1 MLVACGAEKA
11 DESKA
16 PAAEP
21 AVEVEAKPEGS
32 GSGSAPGAAKPADA
46 PAPVEQKEE
55 APAAPAKSDE
65 GKEKKTKKQAAASE
79 SGGEKGSWSSWRGP
93 LQNGMSLETYGE
105 WAFVEEPAWTFD
117 RSMRGTPVVF
127 DGVVYAFNYDERS
140 NEDVREYLTAL
151 DEETGEVLW
160 EHEFIDFISDTV
172 YNRYAVGSPVVDE
185 ETGDIYLMLTNGLF
199 TCFSPEGD
207 IKWQHSMME
216 RFGRLTFPNG
226 RAGAPVLDGDF
237 VIVRG
242 VTSFWGAQG
251 PARDRFFAFDKPTG
265 DLVWTS
271 TPGVGP
277 PFLKDSSFSTPYFE
291 TRDGKR
297 VFYAGTGCGNVVCVN
312 ALTGEPI
319 WRYQAAKGGINSSP
333 IIHGGDKLIY
343 INDKVNVHS
352 STKGGMVA
360 LKLPEDLS
368 NPGGEVDEAQGGAP
382 ALPVDTE
389 IWRNDLMMFTSS
401 PVLMGDRVYQVTM
414 TGDLCCVD
422 PETGEVLW
430 TEKLGTSQ
438 IHAGPIGI
446 DGLLYVPMN
455 KGAMYVVKPSDNGAE
470 ILHEIDFNAI
480 NGTEGESCLGAP
492 AVAGGKLFVGT
503 TSKLYCFD
511 MDVADVVFGEAPEEE
526 ALVAGEAVALRPVP
540 SDVLLTPG
548 SEATFRV
555 DMIDEAGVVVGEA
568 EDVEWKTFIPPTAKV
583 KTEMDATFS
592 EAGVLVAGPDA
603 KMSAGAFK
611 GKSGELEGVTR
622 GRILPNLPMSE
633 DFESFE
639 LTVDHA
645 TDDVTFAY
653 PPLPWIGARFKWEVR
668 DLDGEKV
675 LAKTLDRIL
684 FQRALSF
691 IGEPDSSDYT
701 LQADLMTDGNRRTK
715 SVVGLINQKY
725 NISLKGNSNQL
736 EVSSNFERLQ
746 ENVPFTV
753 DANTWY
759 TLKSRVDVNDDGSGV
774 VRAKAWPRGE
784 DEPAEWTI
792 EVDVEN
798 AHAEGSPGLY
808 AFSPRSLMRVYVDN
822 ISITP
827 NE

>member
-1 MLVACGAEKA
+1 MRRREFLGRGLFLAVISGAFALLLSPSWA
-11 DESKA
+11 DDTS
-16 PAAEP
+16 
-21 AVEVEAKPEGS
+21 
-32 GSGSAPGAAKPADA
+32 SGSAK
-46 PAPVEQKEE
+46 
-55 APAAPAKSDE
+55 
-65 GKEKKTKKQAAASE
+65 ASE
-79 SGGEKGSWSSWRGP
+79 SAGAGETGGEGSWTSWRGP

-105 WAFVEEPAWTFD
+105 WVFDEKPAWTFD
-117 RSMRGTPVVF
+117 RSMRGAPVVF
-127 DGVVYAFNYDERS
+127 DGVVYAFNYDEIS

-151 DEETGEVLW
+151 NADTGEVLW
-160 EHEFIDFISDTV
+160 DHEFIDFISDTV
-172 YNRYAVGSPVVDE
+172 YNRYAVGSPVVDPT
-185 ETGDIYLMLTNGLF
+185 TGDIYLMLTNGLF
-199 TCFSPEGD
+199 TCFGRDGEVQ
-207 IKWQHSMME
+207 WQHSMME

-251 PARDRFFAFDKPTG
+251 PARDRFFAFDKASG

-333 IIHGGDKLIY
+333 IIYGGDKLIY
-343 INDKVNVHS
+343 INDKVNVYS

-360 LKLPEDLS
+360 LQLPEDLS
-368 NPGGEVDEAQGGAP
+368 DPGGEVDEAQGGAP

-389 IWRNDLMMFTSS
+389 VWRNDLMMFTSS

-438 IHAGPIGI
+438 IHASPVGI

-455 KGAMYVVKPSDNGAE
+455 KGTFYVVKPNENGAE
-470 ILHEIDFNAI
+470 ILHEVDFNAM
-480 NGTEGESCLGAP
+480 NGTQQGAESCLGAP
-492 AVAGGKLFVGT
+492 AVANGKIYVGT
-503 TSKLYCFD
+503 TSRLYCFD
-511 MDVADVVFGEAPEEE
+511 MEVAEIAYGEVPQVEE
-526 ALVAGEAVALRPVP
+526 LVAGDAVALRPVP
-540 SDVLLTPG
+540 SDVLMTPG
-548 SEATFRV
+548 SEVGFRV
-555 DMIDEAGVVVGEA
+555 DLIDEAGIVVGEA
-568 EDVEWKTFIPPTAKV
+568 KDVEWEAFIPPTARV
-583 KTEMDATFS
+583 KTQMDAAFD
-592 EAGVLVAGPDA
+592 EEGKLVAGPDA

-611 GKSGELEGVTR
+611 GTSGDLTGVTR
-622 GRILPNLPMSE
+622 GRILPNMPFSE
-633 DFESFE
+633 DFEGFE
-639 LTVDHA
+639 LEVDHA
-645 TDDVTFAY
+645 TDDVQFAY

-668 DLDGEKV
+668 DKDGEKV

-691 IGEPDSSDYT
+691 IGEPDSNNYT
-701 LQADLMTDGNRRTK
+701 MQADLMTDGNRRTK

-725 NISLKGNSNQL
+725 IISLKGNSNAL

-746 ENVPFTV
+746 ESVPFTV

-759 TLKSRVDVNDDGSGV
+759 TVKTRVDANDDGSGV
-774 VRAKAWPRGE
+774 IRAKAWPRDE

-792 EVDVEN
+792 EVDVDSV
-798 AHAEGSPGLY
+798 HSEGAPGLY

-822 ISITP
+822 ISISP